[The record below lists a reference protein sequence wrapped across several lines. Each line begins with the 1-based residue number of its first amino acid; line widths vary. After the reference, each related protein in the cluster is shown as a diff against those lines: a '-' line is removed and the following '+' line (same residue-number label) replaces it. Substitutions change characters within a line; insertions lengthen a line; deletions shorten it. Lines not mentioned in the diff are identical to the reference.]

1 MSAHRTQ
8 KFIRLGKT
16 LLQFTTIQ
24 VIVQIVVLLVSLLL
38 VRKMPKEQYAYYTIA
53 SALLSTVLQ
62 LSDSGMTAGLQA
74 VGGPYHNDGHR
85 MGQLLRTGI
94 GLRRTMYLLAAAI
107 VLPIIPYMLFR
118 AGAHVL
124 MIAEVLILVIIATQL
139 QLVVS
144 IYSAI
149 PRLRGDIRVL
159 QWIGITGAGIRFLII
174 LPAYFAS
181 ISIGLALL
189 AQILSFIGQIY
200 ILSRWAHR
208 SIDMTATPDK
218 GFRSSIWRIVRAQVP
233 YEIYGVFQGQISVW
247 LITIFGSTSQV
258 ADLGAL
264 TRLGVVFVVVAQ
276 VINSVLTPRLSRCV
290 NPSRL
295 RAIYWQ
301 IFVAYLLFTAV
312 CLGGVLLERNLVVKL
327 LGNQYADIHTDLVY
341 AMIMQA
347 IWAIQGGALAM
358 NMSRGWIVPA
368 YIGITLT
375 ILTQVVAFQ
384 LVNLAT
390 LRGVLLAG
398 TAVALVNLIVQLLG
412 SEFFTRR
419 TLRLDEQAAAA
430 SAAG

>member
-1 MSAHRTQ
+1 MPAHSTQ
-8 KFIRLGKT
+8 KFVRLGKT

-24 VIVQIVVLLVSLLL
+24 VIVQILGLLVSLLL

-53 SALLSTVLQ
+53 NALLSTVLQ
-62 LSDSGMTAGLQA
+62 LSDSGMTPGLQA
-74 VGGPYHNDGHR
+74 VGGPFHNDNHR

-94 GLRRTMYLLAAAI
+94 GMRRMMYFLAAAI

-118 AGAHVL
+118 AGAH
-124 MIAEVLILVIIATQL
+124 MPTITEVLILVIVATQL

-159 QWIGITGAGIRFLII
+159 QWMGIAGAGIRFLII
-174 LPAYFAS
+174 LPAYFAH

-189 AQILSFIGQIY
+189 SQILSSAGQIY
-200 ILSRWAHR
+200 VLSRWAHR
-208 SIDMTATPDK
+208 NIDMTATPDK
-218 GFRSSIWRIVRAQVP
+218 GFRSGIWRIVKAQIP

-247 LITIFGSTSQV
+247 LITIFGSANQV

-290 NPSRL
+290 TPSRL
-295 RAIYWQ
+295 RSIYWQ
-301 IFVAYLLFTAV
+301 IFLAYVLFTGV
-312 CLGGVLLERNLVVKL
+312 CLSGVLMQRGLVVKM
-327 LGNQYADIHTDLVY
+327 LGTQYANIHSDLVY
-341 AMIMQA
+341 AMVLQA
-347 IWAIQGGALAM
+347 IWVLQGGALAL
-358 NMSRGWIVPA
+358 NMSRGWVVPA
-368 YIGITLT
+368 YFGITLT
-375 ILTQVVAFQ
+375 ILTQVVVFQ

-398 TAVALVNLIVQLLG
+398 MGVALVNLILQLLG
-412 SEFFTRR
+412 SEYFTRQ
-419 TLRLDEQAAAA
+419 TLRLAEQPAAA
-430 SAAG
+430 G